1 MVEVYEQWT
10 MWWDD
15 WTDNDVLIDSDYEA
29 FYWKSWLWW
38 IDRFWQI
45 WLKVMMNN

>member
-29 FYWKSWLWW
+29 VYWKSWLWW